1 MAKHQKRFLDIFLD
15 NSSGLSNAVEVVT
28 TLLSMA
34 FSDGFLRL
42 KEVSA
47 PDDLARKPFTC
58 SLKAQTSIILLELSK
73 SPMLGTN

>member
-28 TLLSMA
+28 SLLSMA
-34 FSDGFLRL
+34 FLRL

-47 PDDLARKPFTC
+47 PDDIARTPFTC
-58 SLKAQTSIILLELSK
+58 SLKHKL
-73 SPMLGTN
+73 

>member
-28 TLLSMA
+28 SLLSMA
-34 FSDGFLRL
+34 FLKL

-47 PDDLARKPFTC
+47 PDDISLAR
-58 SLKAQTSIILLELSK
+58 ARLSERE
-73 SPMLGTN
+73 SGTLQ